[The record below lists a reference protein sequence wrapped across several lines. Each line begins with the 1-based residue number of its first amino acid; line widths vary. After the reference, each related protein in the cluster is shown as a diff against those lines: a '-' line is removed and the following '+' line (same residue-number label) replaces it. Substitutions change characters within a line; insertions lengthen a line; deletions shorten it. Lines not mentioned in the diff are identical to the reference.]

1 MSTRIRT
8 IILASLIVVTPLL
21 FVANVWQSYRFSQ
34 VEGRLERIHRDHLQL
49 LEENKR
55 LIVGI
60 AGLRSPAR
68 VRELAEGDLGLEAVP
83 AERIERIRHGR
94 EHVEG
99 E

>member
-1 MSTRIRT
+1 MNTRIRT
-8 IILASLIVVTPLL
+8 IILASLIVVTPFL

-34 VEGRLERIHRDHLQL
+34 VEGRLERIHRDHLRL

-60 AGLRSPAR
+60 AGLRSPSR
-68 VRELAEGDLGLEAVP
+68 VRELAENDLGLEAAP
-83 AERIERIRHGR
+83 ADRIERIRFGR
-94 EHVEG
+94 ERTEG

>member
-1 MSTRIRT
+1 MNARIRT
-8 IILASLIVVTPLL
+8 IILASLVVITPLL

-34 VEGRLERIHRDHLQL
+34 VEARLERIHRDHLRL

-55 LIVGI
+55 MIVGI
-60 AGLRSPAR
+60 AGLRSPSR

-83 AERIERIRHGR
+83 AERIERIRHERGQI
-94 EHVEG
+94 EG